1 MRETLYSRCGDL
13 TGEIFAH
20 FRTTVGHD
28 PSPHLRASA
37 SQGALC
43 QPARRL
49 RAARRARY
57 GVADTAFL
65 RTPDRRVYRRR
76 GAPSARAPDQRER
89 QPKRLS
95 RRREEG
101 EKGAESGVTAAQ
113 RSGSEKTHL
122 SVI

>member
-1 MRETLYSRCGDL
+1 MREMYSRCGDL
-13 TGEIFAH
+13 TREIFAH
-20 FRTTVGHD
+20 FRTTVGHE

-37 SQGALC
+37 SRARSASLPAADA
-43 QPARRL
+43 QPA
-49 RAARRARY
+49 APATARR
-57 GVADTAFL
+57 
-65 RTPDRRVYRRR
+65 TPRSSERQDRRVYRRR

-101 EKGAESGVTAAQ
+101 EKGAESGVMAAQ
-113 RSGSEKTHL
+113 RSGSERAHL